1 MEKISFMTEEGAVEF
16 AVLEETK
23 IAGTTYLLVT
33 DGEDDD
39 EEASCYIMKEI
50 CTEAEDTVYEM
61 VEDDAELEYIAKI
74 FEELLE
80 DTEIVSK

>member
-1 MEKISFMTEEGAVEF
+1 MEKISFMTEDGVVEF

-23 IAGTTYLLVT
+23 IAGITYLLVT
-33 DGEDDD
+33 DSDEDE

-61 VEDDAELEYIAKI
+61 VEDDAELGYIAKI

-80 DTEIVSK
+80 DTDIVSE